1 MMEINSKEF
10 AARVDDPIANATYGM
25 LVNLMCYFERNG
37 FVRELS
43 TLEEAHIEVDTEE
56 AAEIL
61 KEHVYE
67 AMVGLG
73 LDVKSDGRDW

>member
-1 MMEINSKEF
+1 MREINAKEF
-10 AARVDDPIANATYGM
+10 AARVDDRIADATYNM
-25 LVNLMCYFERNG
+25 LASLMCDFEREG

-43 TLEEAHIEVDTEE
+43 TLEETHIEVDTEE

-61 KEHVYE
+61 KEHVYL
-67 AMVGLG
+67 ALVTLG